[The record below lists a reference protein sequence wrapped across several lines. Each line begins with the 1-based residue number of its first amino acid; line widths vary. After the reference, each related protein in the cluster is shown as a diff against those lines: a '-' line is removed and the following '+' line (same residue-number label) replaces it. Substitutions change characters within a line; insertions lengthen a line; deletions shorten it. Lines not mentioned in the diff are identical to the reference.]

1 MGLVKDFLKWLKT
14 SDENE
19 IEDGEIN
26 IKAFGAEDKETIE
39 ALKKSNK
46 EIDEMGKSFFE
57 ENRAKYKNRIKAK
70 ENAKLQEVH
79 HIKQIEDT
87 EKDNIKVRSSK
98 SQKVQSE
105 RE

>member
-14 SDENE
+14 PDESE

-26 IKAFGAEDKETIE
+26 IKAFGNEDKETVE
-39 ALKKSNK
+39 QLKASNK
-46 EIDEMGKSFFE
+46 KVDAMGKSFFE
-57 ENRAKYKNRIKAK
+57 ENRADYKKRIKAR
-70 ENAKLQEVH
+70 NSDLQEVH
-79 HIKQIEDT
+79 HIQTIESAD
-87 EKDNIKVRSSK
+87 KGNIETRSSK